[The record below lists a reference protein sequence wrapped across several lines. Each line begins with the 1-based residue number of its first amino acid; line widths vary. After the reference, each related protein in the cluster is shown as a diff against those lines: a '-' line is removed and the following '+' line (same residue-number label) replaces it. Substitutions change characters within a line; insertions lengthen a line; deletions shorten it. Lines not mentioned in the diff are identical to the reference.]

1 MNTAEMMPSSMDS
14 PPSLNGLQQP
24 GSLPAIDQISANQDG
39 EPTSPERE
47 GISPQAIDDLIEQ
60 AGLWAS
66 GLHAEQGIVGR
77 VASSVAAAIDK
88 IPENAIGAVISTEV
102 KTTVSETT
110 KSSVSSSIEVTDYV
124 EKQTPSAEEV
134 GGDPVAAIIAAQAVM
149 GSDYYV
155 TGQWLEDKVVG
166 SENILT
172 VFDSEY
178 AKYVA
183 EVDGQK
189 AKLALSDSKAA
200 DANTEVSPED
210 LQDQAKQIAGILV
223 EYDVV
228 GQVAKEIIRDKSIEL
243 MPNAQQ
249 YLALIT
255 DEEVEALDGKKKP
268 SDGAEPTDDILEL
281 NDLELPESEVD
292 KADREHPQAKDT
304 EEITT
309 EQLEDILDDD
319 DMVRALSQVA
329 KIYEEMSHLMGGRN
343 TTDEL
348 LDDMLAAAQIVD
360 ITDSDGEVTNQVVEQ
375 LRISAEDHVNMLE
388 VVSVVKTEIER
399 HPVLPKIE
407 NDNLID
413 LAEEVEDTQ
422 ETVQQAVVII
432 SAAAM
437 ENITNTLD
445 AVGEEEATQTI
456 IVLTS
461 YYSQILASINHH
473 IATSAIDDLID
484 RVNGLVSLQAEADT
498 TLINIMAQK
507 EWALEA

>member
-24 GSLPAIDQISANQDG
+24 GSLPAIDQMSANQDG

-66 GLHAEQGIVGR
+66 GLHAEQGIAGR

-102 KTTVSETT
+102 KTTVSETM
-110 KSSVSSSIEVTDYV
+110 KSSVSSSIEVTDYA

-149 GSDYYV
+149 GPDYYV
-155 TGQWLEDKVVG
+155 TGHWLEDKVVG

-183 EVDGQK
+183 EVDRQK
-189 AKLALSDSKAA
+189 VELVLPDSIVA
-200 DANTEVSPED
+200 DATTEVSPED
-210 LQDQAKQIAGILV
+210 LQDQAKQIAGLLV

-228 GQVAKEIIRDKSIEL
+228 GQIAEVIIHDEAMEL
-243 MPNAQQ
+243 VSEVEQ
-249 YLALIT
+249 YLASASV
-255 DEEVEALDGKKKP
+255 EEVEALYNQQKP
-268 SDGAEPTDDILEL
+268 SDLAEPTNDIVEPDGSELIELEV
-281 NDLELPESEVD
+281 SA
-292 KADREHPQAKDT
+292 ADQEHLQDT
-304 EEITT
+304 GEITIDR
-309 EQLEDILDDD
+309 LEDIVADD
-319 DMVRALSQVA
+319 DMVRVLSQVT
-329 KIYEEMSHLMGGRN
+329 KIYQKMNPLAEDQSN
-343 TTDEL
+343 TADEL
-348 LDDMLAAAQIVD
+348 LEDMLAAAQIVD
-360 ITDSDGEVTNQVVEQ
+360 ITDSDGEVTQQIIEQ
-375 LRISAEDHVNMLE
+375 LGISIEDHVNMLE
-388 VVSVVKTEIER
+388 VVSVVKT
-399 HPVLPKIE
+399 
-407 NDNLID
+407 
-413 LAEEVEDTQ
+413 EVEDTQ

-484 RVNGLVSLQAEADT
+484 RVNELVSTQAEASE

-507 EWALEA
+507 EWALAA

>member
-1 MNTAEMMPSSMDS
+1 
-14 PPSLNGLQQP
+14 
-24 GSLPAIDQISANQDG
+24 
-39 EPTSPERE
+39 
-47 GISPQAIDDLIEQ
+47 
-60 AGLWAS
+60 
-66 GLHAEQGIVGR
+66 
-77 VASSVAAAIDK
+77 
-88 IPENAIGAVISTEV
+88 
-102 KTTVSETT
+102 
-110 KSSVSSSIEVTDYV
+110 
-124 EKQTPSAEEV
+124 
-134 GGDPVAAIIAAQAVM
+134 
-149 GSDYYV
+149 
-155 TGQWLEDKVVG
+155 
-166 SENILT
+166 
-172 VFDSEY
+172 
-178 AKYVA
+178 
-183 EVDGQK
+183 
-189 AKLALSDSKAA
+189 
-200 DANTEVSPED
+200 
-210 LQDQAKQIAGILV
+210 
-223 EYDVV
+223 
-228 GQVAKEIIRDKSIEL
+228 